1 MIITPNPFGD
11 DDFATPMYDDH
22 KVNSIYKGDVLETLK
37 TFGNDVIDLSIT
49 SPPYNKLGK
58 GGQVV
63 PKIKYDTFD
72 DNLPEDDYQK
82 QQIEVLKE
90 IYRITKPGGS
100 IFYNHRCRWVNGVM
114 IHPMEWLDKTDW
126 KPRQE
131 IIWDRSITGQLRSW
145 RFYTIDERIYWLY
158 KPKNNITTGEE
169 MKSKHA
175 KMSTI
180 WRISPE
186 RNNEHP
192 APFPLEI
199 PLRIILSILD
209 EEKGLV
215 LDPYMGSGTTAVAAK
230 LLGSDYVGI
239 DISEKYIKDAQDR
252 IDNFETERNILI
264 EEKRLHQLSGKTYLE
279 RMRAK
284 QIRENDF
291 WEVK

>member
-1 MIITPNPFGD
+1 M
-11 DDFATPMYDDH
+11 
-22 KVNSIYKGDVLETLK
+22 L
-37 TFGNDVIDLSIT
+37 
-49 SPPYNKLGK
+49 
-58 GGQVV
+58 
-63 PKIKYDTFD
+63 
-72 DNLPEDDYQK
+72 
-82 QQIEVLKE
+82 
-90 IYRITKPGGS
+90 
-100 IFYNHRCRWVNGVM
+100 
-114 IHPMEWLDKTDW
+114 HPMEWLDKTDW

-175 KMSTI
+175 KMSSI
-180 WRISPE
+180 WRIPPE

-199 PLRIILSILD
+199 PLRIILSMFD

-215 LDPYMGSGTTAVAAK
+215 LDPYMGSGTTAIAAK

-239 DISEKYIKDAQDR
+239 DISEKYVKKIQDR
-252 IDNFETERNILI
+252 IDKFETERSILD
-264 EEKRLHQLSGKTYLE
+264 EEKKLHELSGKTYAE

-284 QIRENDF
+284 QIKENDF

>member
-1 MIITPNPFGD
+1 MKI
-11 DDFATPMYDDH
+11 
-22 KVNSIYKGDVLETLK
+22 NSIYKGDVLETLK
-37 TFGNDVIDLSIT
+37 TFEENVIDLSIT

-63 PKIKYDTFD
+63 PKIEYDTFD
-72 DNLPEDDYQK
+72 DNLPEDVYQN
-82 QQIEVLKE
+82 QQIEVLNE

-158 KPKNNITTGEE
+158 KPTSTLLTTGEE

-175 KMSTI
+175 KMSSI
-180 WRISPE
+180 GRISPE

-199 PLRIILSILD
+199 PLRIILSMLD

-215 LDPYMGSGTTAVAAK
+215 LDPYMGSGTTAIAAK

-239 DISEKYIKDAQDR
+239 DISEKYVKKIQDR
-252 IDNFETERNILI
+252 IDKFETERNILD
-264 EEKRLHQLSGKTYLE
+264 EEKKLHELSGKTYAE

-284 QIRENDF
+284 QIKENDF

>member
-1 MIITPNPFGD
+1 MKSN
-11 DDFATPMYDDH
+11 
-22 KVNSIYKGDVLETLK
+22 NIYIGDVLEVLK
-37 TFGNDVIDLSIT
+37 TFDNSVVDLTIT

-63 PKIKYDTFD
+63 PKIEYDTFD
-72 DNLPEDDYQK
+72 DNLPEDVYQK
-82 QQIEVLKE
+82 QQIEVLNE

-114 IHPMEWLDKTDW
+114 IHPMEWLDKTSW

-158 KPKNNITTGEE
+158 KPTSTLLTTGEE

-175 KMSTI
+175 KMSSI

-215 LDPYMGSGTTAVAAK
+215 LDPYMGSGTTAIAAK

-239 DISEKYIKDAQDR
+239 DISEKYVKKIQDR
-252 IDNFETERNILI
+252 VDKFETERSILD
-264 EEKRLHQLSGKTYLE
+264 EEKKLHELSGKTYAE
-279 RMRAK
+279 RMRLK
-284 QIRENDF
+284 QIKENDF

>member
-1 MIITPNPFGD
+1 VIITPNPFGD